1 MTHLRDIII
10 GLADAQVDFV
20 IAGGVACVLQ
30 GVERFTLDLD
40 IAVNLTPKNLSR
52 FLSVMKTQGLVP
64 RVPVQPESLI
74 DPEVRKMMIEEKNAL
89 VFTFID
95 LNDPRRHV
103 DLFLRDDL
111 SFDRLNAKVDKV
123 SLDGREVKVTSVEKL
138 LQIKQSIDPLR
149 DKDILDIIALKR
161 LLKDG

>member
-1 MTHLRDIII
+1 MTHLREIII
-10 GLADAQVDFV
+10 SLSDAKVDFV
-20 IAGGVACVLQ
+20 IAGGVACVLH

-40 IAVNLTPKNLSR
+40 IAVNLTPKNLGR
-52 FLSVMKTQGLVP
+52 FLSVMKTQRLIP
-64 RVPVQPESLI
+64 RVPVQPESLL
-74 DPEVRKMMIEEKNAL
+74 DPEVRRMMIEEKNAL
-89 VFTFID
+89 VFTFMD

-111 SFDRLNAKVDKV
+111 SFESLNAHADEI
-123 SLDGREVKVTSVEKL
+123 SLDGRKVKVTSVEKL